1 MTISRLKCI
10 NPFIISFLILF
21 AHSLYS
27 DKFPFPGE
35 KPSDPGFHAFV
46 GGDIQVS
53 PDLRIKNGILLVRDG
68 KVESVAKNLKIPSFY
83 REWNCSGRTIYPGF
97 IDPYLLAE
105 CTVRYPEKFPCLV
118 QGGQM

>member
-10 NPFIISFLILF
+10 NPFIISFLILC

-68 KVESVAKNLKIPSFY
+68 KVESVAKNLKIPSFF
-83 REWNCSGRTIYPGF
+83 REWIGGAIYPGF
-97 IDPYLLAE
+97 IDPYLL
-105 CTVRYPEKFPCLV
+105 TEKKNLHYFL
-118 QGGQM
+118 